1 MLGFSWNILLALV
14 WVILTGSFTGPG
26 FVVGMIFGYLILAF
40 FQKMIPALNG
50 YAQRVPR
57 FIGFVFFFIWEVI
70 KANVVVAWDVAT
82 PNLKCKPGVI
92 AVPIECKTDLE
103 ITSLANFITLT
114 PGTLSLDVSDDRK
127 VLYIHAM
134 YLDDEEALLRDIK
147 GIERRILRLLR

>member
-14 WVILTGSFTGPG
+14 WVILTGTFTGPG